1 MELRD
6 LELVDFR
13 SYEQVSV
20 TLEPG
25 VSVFVGPNGQGKT
38 NLVEAVGYVANHAS
52 HRVASDAPLVRSG
65 AERAVVRA
73 NVIKDDRATLI
84 ELEIAPG
91 RSNRARVN
99 RSPLPRARDALGVL
113 TAVVFAPED
122 LALVKGDPA
131 ERRRFLDELLV
142 ARAPR
147 MAGVRQ
153 DYERVLKQRN
163 ALLKSAGAAIRSRA
177 AHGEVPPTLDVWD
190 SHLAA
195 AGSLLLAARLDLV
208 ADLGPLVAKA
218 YGELAPDSG
227 PVTLAYRS
235 SVQGTL
241 GPEPG
246 GPVTAEAEPHGAEA
260 LALALREAMTAV
272 RRQEL
277 DRGISLVGP
286 HRDDLLLELGGLP
299 AKGYASHGE
308 AWSYALSLRLAA
320 HDLLASDGT
329 EPVLVLDDV
338 FAELDTQR
346 RAQLAARASRADQVL
361 VTAAV
366 TEDVPTVL
374 SGVRFA
380 VSFGRVERVP

>member
-13 SYEQVSV
+13 SYEQVAV
-20 TLEPG
+20 ALEPG

-52 HRVASDAPLVRSG
+52 HRVASDTPLIRSG
-65 AERAVVRA
+65 ADRAVVRA
-73 NVIKDDRATLI
+73 TVVRDDRDTLV
-84 ELEIAPG
+84 ELEIVPG
-91 RSNRARVN
+91 RSNRARLN

-177 AHGEVPPTLDVWD
+177 APGEVPATLDVWD
-190 SHLAA
+190 AHLAA
-195 AGSLLLAARLDLV
+195 AGSLLLEARLDLV
-208 ADLGPLVAKA
+208 ADLAPLVAKA
-218 YGELAPDSG
+218 YAELAPDSG
-227 PVTLAYRS
+227 PVTLAYKS
-235 SVQGTL
+235 SIDAAADEL
-241 GPEPG
+241 
-246 GPVTAEAEPHGAEA
+246 PHGAEA
-260 LALALREAMTAV
+260 LALALRDAMTRV

-286 HRDDLLLELGGLP
+286 HRDDLGLELGGLP

-308 AWSYALSLRLAA
+308 AWSYALSLRLAG

-366 TEDVPTVL
+366 TEDVPALLT
-374 SGVRFA
+374 GARFA
-380 VSFGRVERVP
+380 VSFGRVERAS

>member
-13 SYEQVSV
+13 SYEQVAVS
-20 TLEPG
+20 LEPG
-25 VSVFVGPNGQGKT
+25 ISVFVGPNGQGKT
-38 NLVEAVGYVANHAS
+38 NLVEAVGYIANHSS
-52 HRVASDAPLVRSG
+52 HRVASDAPLIRSG

-73 NVIKDDRATLI
+73 NVIRDDRATLI
-84 ELEIAPG
+84 ELEIVPG
-91 RSNRARVN
+91 RSNRARLN
-99 RSPLPRARDALGVL
+99 RSPLPRAHDALGIL

-142 ARAPR
+142 ARTPR
-147 MAGVRQ
+147 LAGVRQ

-163 ALLKSAGAAIRSRA
+163 ALLKSAGAALRSRA
-177 AHGEVPPTLDVWD
+177 AQGEVPPTLDVWD
-190 SHLAA
+190 AHLAT
-195 AGSLLLAARLDLV
+195 AGSLLLGARLDLV
-208 ADLGPLVAKA
+208 ADLTPLVAKA

-227 PVTLAYRS
+227 PAALAYKS
-235 SVQGTL
+235 SIETTL
-241 GPEPG
+241 GWMPE
-246 GPVTAEAEPHGAEA
+246 GPADVDV
-260 LALALREAMTAV
+260 LANAMREAMTRV

-277 DRGISLVGP
+277 ERGISLVGP
-286 HRDDLLLELGGLP
+286 HRDDLGLELGGLP

-308 AWSYALSLRLAA
+308 AWSYALSLRLAG
-320 HDLLASDGT
+320 HDLLAGDGT

-366 TEDVPTVL
+366 TEDVPAVL
-374 SGVRFA
+374 RGARFA